1 VDVLESE
8 GHADEWTGDRLEA
21 NGGIRMKAGNMGS
34 DTKRLVQPRLFT
46 NNARQAMALRESVT
60 GSGSGT
66 GTLAIPELKTS
77 WY

>member
-1 VDVLESE
+1 
-8 GHADEWTGDRLEA
+8 
-21 NGGIRMKAGNMGS
+21 MKAGTMRS

-60 GSGSGT
+60 WSGSGT
-66 GTLAIPELKTS
+66 GTLPIPELKTS

>member
-1 VDVLESE
+1 
-8 GHADEWTGDRLEA
+8 
-21 NGGIRMKAGNMGS
+21 MKAGTMRS

-66 GTLAIPELKTS
+66 GTLPIPELKTS